1 MRTTKRV
8 LVAVGLA
15 VALCGGLALRGA
27 SAQESS
33 AFACYS
39 VWEVNPGVWPANEK
53 AVFSS
58 WSSYASGY
66 WAPFAEK
73 SIATANKAGP
83 YYLTCAFPTGWTVSG
98 TYVLGDGTDV
108 TNDAVYFVDSKPIPG
123 VYLVIAPS

>member
-1 MRTTKRV
+1 VKRLLT
-8 LVAVGLA
+8 LVTVAA
-15 VALCGGLALRGA
+15 ALCGAFALRT
-27 SAQESS
+27 SAAESS

-39 VWEVNPGVWPANEK
+39 VWETDPGVWADND
-53 AVFSS
+53 ATVFSS

-73 SIATANKAGP
+73 SIATANKVGP
-83 YYLTCAFPTGWTVSG
+83 YSFTCALPTGWTVTG

-108 TNDAVYFVDSKPIPG
+108 TNDTVYFVDAKPIPG